1 MIFPKHLLMLLN
13 AECLKMAPH
22 SKATRSPEIPNCISM
37 HPVFE
42 AFEAKKHFG
51 LYVPFKNMS
60 WVQTL
65 RKCWSTNGLWPEGVK
80 MNNYELTYSLKHA
93 CTGFFF
99 FFFFSLILEN
109 RTFPDDN
116 HEICGF
122 VWVNSPS
129 LPSLFFTSACS
140 EINPCGYHPER
151 ASLSQ
156 ESWKTYSYNS
166 H

>member
-1 MIFPKHLLMLLN
+1 MLNVSKWLHTAKPLEAQRSQTALACTLFLKHLKQKNILG
-13 AECLKMAPH
+13 CTYPLKTCHEFKRWESVGLPMAFDPKASKWIITNSHIH
-22 SKATRSPEIPNCISM
+22 S
-37 HPVFE
+37 
-42 AFEAKKHFG
+42 
-51 LYVPFKNMS
+51 NMPA
-60 WVQTL
+60 Q
-65 RKCWSTNGLWPEGVK
+65 
-80 MNNYELTYSLKHA
+80 
-93 CTGFFF
+93 GFFF

>member
-1 MIFPKHLLMLLN
+1 MLNVSKWLHT
-13 AECLKMAPH
+13 AKPLEAQRSQTALACTLFLK
-22 SKATRSPEIPNCISM
+22 RLQ
-37 HPVFE
+37 
-42 AFEAKKHFG
+42 KHFWPY
-51 LYVPFKNMS
+51 LPFKNMS

-80 MNNYELTYSLKHA
+80 MNNYELTDSLKHA
-93 CTGFFF
+93 CTGVFF

>member
-1 MIFPKHLLMLLN
+1 
-13 AECLKMAPH
+13 MAPH
-22 SKATRSPEIPNCISM
+22 SEATRSPEIPNCCLAESISM

-42 AFEAKKHFG
+42 ALKKYFWG
-51 LYVPFKNMS
+51 YLPFKNMS

-65 RKCWSTNGLWPEGVK
+65 RNWWSTEGLWPVGVK
-80 MNNYELTYSLKHA
+80 NELLRTHIFTQTCLHRVF
-93 CTGFFF
+93 GFF
-99 FFFFSLILEN
+99 LILEN

-129 LPSLFFTSACS
+129 LPGLFFTSACS
-140 EINPCGYHPER
+140 EINPCGYHPES
-151 ASLSQ
+151 ALLSQ